1 VKISHPDNLTIQ
13 QYLDGTLDPKLM
25 NALEQQAL
33 EDPFLAEAL
42 EGYAQNVHKGND
54 LSILQRQLH
63 ERIMLLQENKKVYDF
78 TWQRLSVAAAAA
90 VLFISAG
97 VLFWMNTQKPEPQ
110 MASNHKAVEANL
122 MPVDTMN
129 RLRNLP
135 DKQKE
140 VANELYKSAPEVVLK
155 TAQESKVAGIKK
167 QYTVQLPREKMI
179 VSKSSPRSDS
189 ELIDLNSATLSANV
203 PMSET
208 NSAEII
214 NQLQGRASG
223 VAISK
228 QKAVDLDEVVVV
240 GYSAQRKK
248 DITGSVS
255 TMNAV
260 PLTLENRITGK
271 IVSKNNGD
279 PLPGVAIKDKNTNRG
294 TTTDANGNFSL
305 NVDSVSNLMITYIG
319 YNTAEV
325 KANAGQNVSVALS
338 ENTSSLS
345 EVVVVGYGR
354 KDGDSEE
361 AKEVSINYAQPE
373 YGWKAYNKYLSS
385 AAKSPEGQPILTGRV
400 KISFDFAPDNSL
412 YNFVVTKGLN
422 DAYNKAAIRLIK
434 EGPKW
439 TSNGKAN
446 AKGFVTVVFRKQ

>member
-122 MPVDTMN
+122 MPLDTMN

-135 DKQKE
+135 DKQKK

-203 PMSET
+203 PMSEN
-208 NSAEII
+208 NSAEISS
-214 NQLQGRASG
+214 QLQGRTSG

-228 QKAVDLDEVVVV
+228 QKAVNLDEVVIV
-240 GYSAQRKK
+240 GYGSQRKK

-255 TMNAV
+255 TINAV

-271 IVSKNNGD
+271 IVSKNNGE
-279 PLPGVAIKDKNTNRG
+279 PLPGVAIKDKNSNRG

-325 KANAGQNVSVALS
+325 KAKAGQDVSVALS
-338 ENTSSLS
+338 ESTSSLS
-345 EVVVVGYGR
+345 EVVVTGYGR
-354 KDGDSEE
+354 RDGDES
-361 AKEVSINYAQPE
+361 KDITINYAQPE
-373 YGWKAYNKYLSS
+373 NGWKAYNKYL
-385 AAKSPEGQPILTGRV
+385 AGGIKSVEGLSILTGRV
-400 KISFDFAPDNSL
+400 KISFDVAQDNSL
-412 YNFVVTKGLN
+412 NNFVITKGLN
-422 DAYNKAAIRLIK
+422 DAYNQAAIQLIK
-434 EGPKW
+434 DGPKW
-439 TSNGKAN
+439 NANGKAN